1 MPVPQHA
8 SQPLTLDELERRLPR
23 QRVILIED
31 RAPSNPDLLRP
42 RPTPVRSQAIEEG
55 REPDPASRC
64 IVGCSSAEGH
74 DPLALR

>member
-31 RAPSNPDLLRP
+31 RAPSNPRF
-42 RPTPVRSQAIEEG
+42 
-55 REPDPASRC
+55 
-64 IVGCSSAEGH
+64 AETSTH
-74 DPLALR
+74 DRQESGD